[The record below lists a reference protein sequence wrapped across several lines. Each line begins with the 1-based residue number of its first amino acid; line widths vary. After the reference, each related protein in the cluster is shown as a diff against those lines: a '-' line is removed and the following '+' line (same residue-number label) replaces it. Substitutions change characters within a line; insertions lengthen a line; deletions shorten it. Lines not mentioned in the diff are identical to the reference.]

1 MVCLRFVG
9 LFFSL
14 EDARDLRVR
23 DTEDNLFVRE
33 GGLEPDWKGLSSE
46 NGLCSA
52 SLDSLFIR
60 LSGSS
65 SLTAGCNTAW
75 AGALLRDLR
84 RTVVSTSGSVSDAR
98 GVLVVLRRL
107 GVLDRLEMEGVDAP
121 AATDP
126 EARSDLLFLLR
137 GVFGAGGGGISC
149 RSSSSSSSRV
159 LS

>member
-1 MVCLRFVG
+1 VVCLRFVG
-9 LFFSL
+9 LFFTL

-23 DTEDNLFVRE
+23 DVEDNLLDPE

-52 SLDSLFIR
+52 SRDSLFNR
-60 LSGSS
+60 RSGSS
-65 SLTAGCNTAW
+65 SLTEGCNTAC
-75 AGALLRDLR
+75 AGALLRDR

-98 GVLVVLRRL
+98 GVLVVPRRL
-107 GVLDRLEMEGVDAP
+107 GVLDLLEVEGV
-121 AATDP
+121 AAAVDP
-126 EARSDLLFLLR
+126 GARSDLLFLLR

-149 RSSSSSSSRV
+149 LSSSSSSSKV